1 MADDGENLHDPWAP
15 PPTGTATD
23 ADAAAEPELDAPT
36 RVTPLE
42 PSPVDIAEP
51 LPPFE
56 PVTIPDP
63 TPPPPPPPRRRW
75 PGSAKA
81 IVILLVI
88 LLIGTAAALSYGW
101 YKTNEDK
108 KDLEHATTQ
117 QGQELSGQLDKSNQ
131 DLAAS
136 QQQLT
141 DANAKVT
148 DLQGQL
154 SDAQKEADAAK
165 AENDALT
172 ALFPMNAQKLQPGV
186 PGSYRTDAV
195 NTATG
200 GCSLA
205 PCPSVQL
212 TLTIAAAGGGLTASD
227 PALGQTNLTLAT
239 GGWTAGGSA
248 PAALQLQCNGAP
260 QPTTYTL
267 SLAATEVALA
277 SNNAPQVTILSGALL
292 LSSAAVPA
300 GAAPTAPACPPGVA
314 SYVLSARR
322 T

>member
-1 MADDGENLHDPWAP
+1 VADEGENLHDPWAP
-15 PPTGTATD
+15 PPNGTAAGPEPPD
-23 ADAAAEPELDAPT
+23 ADVPT
-36 RVTPLE
+36 RVTPIE
-42 PSPVDIAEP
+42 PAVDDLSAP

-63 TPPPPPPPRRRW
+63 VPPPPESRRKW

-88 LLIGTAAALSYGW
+88 LLVGTAAALGYGW

-108 KDLEHATTQ
+108 KDLEDATNQ
-117 QGQELSGQLDKSNQ
+117 QGQELSGQLTKANQ
-131 DLAAS
+131 DLAS
-136 QQQLT
+136 TQQQLT
-141 DANAKVT
+141 AANAKVT
-148 DLQGQL
+148 DLQNQL
-154 SDAQKEADAAK
+154 TDAQKEADTAK
-165 AENDALT
+165 AESDALA
-172 ALFPMNAQKLQPGV
+172 ALFPINAQKLQPAM
-186 PGSYRTDAV
+186 PGTYRTDAT
-195 NTATG
+195 NAATG

-212 TLTIAAAGGGLTASD
+212 TLTIAAAGSGLSFSD
-227 PALGQTNLTLAT
+227 PTLGQMNLSPAR
-239 GGWTAGGSA
+239 GGWTASGPA
-248 PAALQLQCNGAP
+248 PAAFQLQCNGAP

-267 SLAATEVALA
+267 SVTPTEVALD
-277 SNNAPQVTILSGALL
+277 SKNAPQVTSLGSGLL

-314 SYVLSARR
+314 AYFLSARR